1 MTSESPGLQPLV
13 SLPLTLPPASQ
24 HRGLRPTP
32 GPRGGKPLLL
42 FLQPP
47 CLLPAPPGRARRGA
61 GLTVTLAHVHG
72 YSRRGNVGPEGP
84 SRHARSRWDTAP
96 GAAGADR
103 CYLKDRR
110 GCAGDP
116 AGLGGQAPG
125 GRRLCRPPGTG
136 PGRGAF
142 QLERSCSLGVLSRFS
157 AGLFPLGSPTKQAVY
172 LITSTMCLKE

>member
-13 SLPLTLPPASQ
+13 FLPLTLPPASQ

-125 GRRLCRPPGTG
+125 GAAAVQTAWDRAGQGRLPARTLMLSGRPVPFLCW
-136 PGRGAF
+136 PLPSR
-142 QLERSCSLGVLSRFS
+142 LS
-157 AGLFPLGSPTKQAVY
+157 Y
-172 LITSTMCLKE
+172 